1 MQAQAPVSNAPRE
14 AWLVLAALVL
24 LIAAM
29 AGGYVIRLSTT
40 PSAGPATV
48 TTSTA
53 PGGSSGISSGNC
65 IYVQAHRG
73 C

>member
-1 MQAQAPVSNAPRE
+1 MQAQAPVHNAPRE
-14 AWLVLAALVL
+14 AWLVLVALVL

-40 PSAGPATV
+40 PSASSATV
-48 TTSTA
+48 TTSTS
-53 PGGSSGISSGNC
+53 PGGSSGLSAGC
-65 IYVQAHRG
+65 TYVQDHRG